1 MKKRIVF
8 LTTIFLVLLSC
19 IAFSQEA
26 PTGEQA
32 TPKSVWEVL
41 FDNALS
47 ITLLFV
53 FISAIVG
60 TILKNLAIDKCLRH
74 FDDFHVTLELA
85 DGDLLWGT
93 LNMYNTGMELLYR
106 EPRLDSSGHFES
118 SFILYTSEYENIQSI
133 CRYHG
138 DLTEK
143 GRRKRE
149 KDIRK
154 TYQPSVFSRTVRW
167 LRNLVNT
174 FSDAFSKA
182 LNLIIGQM
190 KKVSPGSVILK
201 QEAQISKIGTDII
214 GYAGNA
220 YDPILERYIGRNVV
234 VEVNYSDRK
243 GEYLGI
249 LKEYTPTFMELL
261 NVRYAYTIDIPL
273 KGKGTGKIEIS
284 GVYVIQ
290 QDGEYLIENRSVTP
304 VVVHTITQGEKKS
317 QIHIEIEPQNTVVV
331 FQDDYGI
338 EDVSVTITT
347 ARVVDIIVPRA
358 KALIRHAGPRE
369 EVGWKELL
377 GLDEVEYFFGR
388 FRKVRSENS
397 EKKKPYWE

>member
-8 LTTIFLVLLSC
+8 LIMIFLVLLSC
-19 IAFSQEA
+19 IAFSQDA
-26 PTGEQA
+26 TTGEQA
-32 TPKSVWEVL
+32 APKSIWEVL

-47 ITLLFV
+47 ITLLFM
-53 FISAIVG
+53 FISAIIG
-60 TILKNLAIDKCLRH
+60 TVLRNLTIDKCLRH

-106 EPRLDSSGHFES
+106 EPRLDSSGHLES
-118 SFILYTSEYENIQSI
+118 SIILYTSEYENIQSI

-138 DLTEK
+138 DLTKK
-143 GRRKRE
+143 GRGKRE

-154 TYQPSVFSRTVRW
+154 TYQPTIFSRTVRW
-167 LRNLVNT
+167 LRNLMNT

-220 YDPILERYIGRNVV
+220 YDPILERYIGEKVV
-234 VEVNYSDRK
+234 VEINYSNRK
-243 GEYLGI
+243 AEYLGI
-249 LKEYTPTFMELL
+249 LKEYTPTFLELL
-261 NVRYAYTIDIPL
+261 NIHYPFTVDIPI
-273 KGKGTGKIEIS
+273 KGKNTGKMEIS
-284 GVYVIQ
+284 GVYISKQ
-290 QDGEYLIENRSVTP
+290 GEEYILENQSATP
-304 VVVHTITQGEKKS
+304 VIVNEMMKDEEKS
-317 QIHIEIEPQNTVVV
+317 HIHLEIEPGNKMVL
-331 FQDDYGI
+331 FEDDSGI
-338 EDVSVTITT
+338 TDASVTVATT
-347 ARVVDIIVPRA
+347 RVVDLIVPRA

-369 EVGWKELL
+369 KVGWKELL
-377 GLDEVEYFFGR
+377 GFDEVEYFFGR
-388 FRKVRSENS
+388 FKKVRNNS
-397 EKKKPYWE
+397 SKEEQHYWE